1 MTQKN
6 AQPEDMMPKP
16 TAEIET
22 VSGTQLL
29 DRSVAVLKHL
39 GDAGQ
44 EGATIATIGEALGL
58 KQPTAHRIVTAL
70 ERHGLI
76 DRERE
81 TKRYRLGLALFA
93 MGAAAADGMGL
104 RRLARPALMR
114 LSAETSDT
122 VFLMARA
129 GFNTVCVDRQEGAYV
144 IDSLTGHIG
153 GQIPMG
159 VGPASQAILAFLPTA
174 EAEVIIET
182 NAPLYRGYE
191 RLTADSVR
199 ASLPVIRDRGY
210 ALDDSELVAGISALA
225 VPILPR
231 GRDAVAA
238 IAINMTSAR
247 LPPDRLVPLV
257 GLLQQEVRQIEEMLN
272 PLEAARLGSAGA
284 AMLASRIARSSAVPA
299 SGDVRRRRT

>member
-1 MTQKN
+1 
-6 AQPEDMMPKP
+6 MPKR
-16 TAEIET
+16 TAETET
-22 VSGTQLL
+22 ATGTQAL
-29 DRSVAVLKHL
+29 DRGVAILKHL
-39 GDAGQ
+39 GNVGQ
-44 EGATIATIGEALGL
+44 QGATIASIGDALGL
-58 KQPTAHRIVTAL
+58 KQQTAHRIVTAL

-93 MGAAAADGMGL
+93 MGATAADGTGL

-129 GFNTVCVDRQEGAYV
+129 GFNTVCVDRQQGAYV

-159 VGPASQAILAFLPTA
+159 VGPASQAILAFLPPA
-174 EAEVIIET
+174 EAEVVIEA
-182 NAPLYRGYE
+182 NEPLYQRYE
-191 RLTADSVR
+191 GLSADSVR
-199 ASLPVIRDRGY
+199 RALPVIRERGY
-210 ALDDSELVAGISALA
+210 GLDEGTLVAGISALA

-247 LPPDRLVPLV
+247 LPKERLEALV
-257 GLLQQEVRQIEEMLN
+257 AMLKAEVRQIENALN
-272 PLEAARLGSAGA
+272 PLDDANLGVIIGS
-284 AMLASRIARSSAVPA
+284 
-299 SGDVRRRRT
+299 